1 MLLSKIYRNNKI
13 QNEILNFRHS
23 YYNYYNDDQIS
34 IGYLKEEDSL
44 PEEQELLQLLHKV
57 KRNENNTYWLANA
70 TMEYPSIMLNALD
83 FLPPPENEPQYITWY
98 NNPKLYYEPRLT
110 LAVYLDELKH
120 QLKLHNPGNSKTKD
134 HMIKLP
140 FRGQIGLI

>member
-1 MLLSKIYRNNKI
+1 
-13 QNEILNFRHS
+13 
-23 YYNYYNDDQIS
+23 
-34 IGYLKEEDSL
+34 
-44 PEEQELLQLLHKV
+44 
-57 KRNENNTYWLANA
+57 
-70 TMEYPSIMLNALD
+70 MEYPSIMLNALD

-140 FRGQIGLI
+140 FSWSDWVDLTMLNNEIMKPIGLRNNCEWLQRSK